1 MASYYSSSNFPPEDT
16 PPSATTQSPVA
27 APIAPPVFSAPD
39 STPFPTEGGGLPSS
53 IDITV
58 TTPSPALPPEETT
71 TYSPGLTGPTSPV
84 INTAIVRPGNAP
96 VVIETEGILTNQYT
110 SGGEFV
116 LTATGENYIGAYH
129 IHPDKGPMVGPL
141 HVSTPHEYLTPLSLV
156 NVPPTP
162 SPNDSII
169 DSVDNT
175 DLGALI
181 RPAATF
187 NTDANDPATVNTPD
201 LIPVFVPTITAP
213 TFTPEGTTYVG
224 DEPLSNGNNIMYR
237 GIISDN
243 KGNLFLIPYAAPSI
257 VKYNIDNNTTDFINL
272 PADSTG
278 LQKYVGGVLASN
290 GKIYTGSHAGN
301 KGPLVIDTTGPE
313 PIISEIDFQTT
324 GLQARG
330 PSIVDDIVYI
340 PSYTGGKAWRLV
352 DTTNDQPLPSIQW
365 PEPPRTDEVYNVRPN
380 WESEGGMFYD
390 TLFGSVAA
398 NNGKVYGM
406 PFGASRINILDTA
419 TNTVTWGKD
428 SLTGN
433 APISTGSPTTFVLLN
448 ATSFNKY
455 ALGALAPNGNIYAHG
470 RRARSI
476 LKIDTTT
483 DTATEIPYPDEIIQL
498 MVDDL
503 SVSSGITKKSA
514 AFSSVLGSD
523 GKIYSVP
530 WGIPYLLWI
539 DPTDDSIGYSN
550 ISELLGVKTGALGRN
565 SAWFTFGT
573 SIGDSLYLSPGTAD
587 RILKIDLTTLVNEL
601 PAPQTPNPTA
611 TFDNNGT
618 VVDLP
623 GPLNPANPGTAIVN
637 NAGVI
642 FNVDNNGNI
651 INVAGNG
658 NINNDNA
665 GNGNNINVGAG
676 SPNPNSRGTNVTGS
690 EPEDAPYLT
699 GTVSTP
705 EPKKKTLICL
715 EDNSA
720 YPDNDTDGANVKWNE
735 AAVRRSKGTVKANPP
750 SQAEA
755 ENITIGTKVQD
766 LLTVEKGKILRVEP
780 RLIQSS
786 DDNKGGQY
794 RVQIEVPQ
802 EYKNY
807 GQSLYCY
814 VTNVTT
820 ISGTIFK
827 CYGLNQPKQ
836 KIGDDYVDYA
846 NPRWE
851 GPNNAAD
858 QLVGVGN
865 IANPQVKANEQVP
878 PGGAGFRSPATIFNI
893 PIGFTPIQS
902 LISAQIG
909 KVIGVDINVV
919 PDTNG
924 NPFTI
929 EVDIEPPEGSEYK
942 NLEAGY
948 LRCKMELYPA
958 LSTTTTTTTTPP
970 PPDPP
975 AGLPLDECVMECLEF
990 TTAGPPIPGRERPVP
1005 RRLTIAFDR
1014 TTIPPVFA
1022 LGSSGI
1028 SIIPRTQVPTTTTT
1042 TEVPTTT
1049 TTKNPC
1055 PPECDIPSF

>member
-1 MASYYSSSNFPPEDT
+1 MASYYSSSNFPPENT

-27 APIAPPVFSAPD
+27 APSAPQVFSAPD

-587 RILKIDLTTLVNEL
+587 RILKIDLTTLVNEN
-601 PAPQTPNPTA
+601 PDPQPPIPSA
-611 TFDNNGT
+611 TFNTNGDDPSVT
-618 VVDLP
+618 INDVDGAVVDLP
-623 GPLNPANPGTAIVN
+623 GPANPAIVN
-637 NAGVI
+637 DAGVI

-658 NINNDNA
+658 NTNNFA
-665 GNGNNINVGAG
+665 GYGNNFNVGAG
-676 SPNPNSRGTNVTGS
+676 SPNPNSGGTGGTVD
-690 EPEDAPYLT
+690 EPEDSDYFT
-699 GTVSTP
+699 GTGNP
-705 EPKKKTLICL
+705 GGKRLKCRD
-715 EDNSA
+715 DN
-720 YPDNDTDGANVKWNE
+720 YITDNDTDGANLHWVEGQVQAKG
-735 AAVRRSKGTVKANPP
+735 GTVDVAGRNREGKGVARGLPEGADVKSLVDVEINPGGVLSVDP
-750 SQAEA
+750 P
-755 ENITIGTKVQD
+755 
-766 LLTVEKGKILRVEP
+766 KIK
-780 RLIQSS
+780 
-786 DDNKGGQY
+786 DGGGQRHDY
-794 RVQIEVPQ
+794 EA
-802 EYKNY
+802 
-807 GQSLYCY
+807 
-814 VTNVTT
+814 T
-820 ISGTIFK
+820 ISVPDNYTNRGKQLVCLISAYTAMTGVVFK
-827 CYGLNQPKQ
+827 CYGKSKNDPGPQ
-836 KIGDDYVDYA
+836 KKDINGNLIDFA
-846 NPRWE
+846 NPYWNQQAE
-851 GPNNAAD
+851 N
-858 QLVGVGN
+858 LVGQNAVNNFVGGDSRIFELPVFTAVTN
-865 IANPQVKANEQVP
+865 LLDVELGKIVRVNVDNT
-878 PGGAGFRSPATIFNI
+878 GG
-893 PIGFTPIQS
+893 
-902 LISAQIG
+902 
-909 KVIGVDINVV
+909 DVV
-919 PDTNG
+919 PNLPG
-924 NPFTI
+924 PLKA
-929 EVDIEPPEGSEYK
+929 VLDIEPPDKDYENKAEISP
-942 NLEAGY
+942 Y
-948 LRCKMELYPA
+948 LKCEVTIYTA
-958 LSTTTTTTTTPP
+958 LSVTTPP
-970 PPDPP
+970 PPPTTTTRPP
-975 AGLPLDECVMECLEF
+975 PPGLPLDECVLECLEF

-1014 TTIPPVFA
+1014 TTLPPVFA

-1028 SIIPRTQVPTTTTT
+1028 SIVPVVPVVQVPTTTTT
-1042 TEVPTTT
+1042 TTTT
-1049 TTKNPC
+1049 TTINPC